1 MYELAITRRFA
12 AAHQLRE
19 YRGKCENIHGHTF
32 KVEIRVRARKLDRI
46 GLAIDFRE
54 LKEIADR
61 VLAGYDHQLLNEL
74 PEFRKQNPSSENLAR
89 SIYRRMQGELR
100 GTGATMSEVTV
111 WESED
116 SAATYRPGQ
125 PNP

>member
-32 KVEIRVRARKLDRI
+32 RVEVKVRARKLNRI

-54 LKEIADR
+54 LKEITDR
-61 VLAGYDHQLLNEL
+61 ILAGYDHQLLNEL
-74 PEFRKQNPSSENLAR
+74 PEFSRRNPSSENLAR
-89 SIYRRMQGELR
+89 FIYQRMQAELR
-100 GTGATMSEVTV
+100 GTGVTMSEVTV

-116 SAATYRPGQ
+116 SAATYRPG
-125 PNP
+125 